1 MKKRN
6 YLIQKITFVL
16 LPILVLGQS
25 INNFDVEA
33 EPGYWGF
40 EN

>member
-6 YLIQKITFVL
+6 YLIQKIAFVL
-16 LPILVLGQS
+16 IPIFILGQS

-33 EPGYWGF
+33 EPA
-40 EN
+40 